1 MSEQRTAAE
10 LVRHPR
16 VDADAGRAVGAGE
29 GHVEIL
35 RALADVEGGTVV
47 LAGEQAAAGD
57 DVDDGIAVPARDIH
71 PGLAFTRLIPLDGE
85 PMRGVLAAQAEPAG
99 DPGRADPG
107 EADQADAGHRPAGH
121 ELRPERGRQQP
132 RGDVGVNPVV
142 HQETSLHQARHPR
155 QAHALLPS
163 ARLRSLRLRA
173 HASRCSAREQMVRPP
188 ARWSRVRPPASSA
201 SYEEFSTIAKYERTR
216 SGGMAPGPGAGR
228 GGRRSSR
235 WRRCGSS
242 PGR

>member
-10 LVRHPR
+10 LVRHPH

-99 DPGRADPG
+99 DPGRAHPG

-142 HQETSLHQARHPR
+142 HQETSLHQAQHLIHMRNLA
-155 QAHALLPS
+155 Q
-163 ARLRSLRLRA
+163 
-173 HASRCSAREQMVRPP
+173 
-188 ARWSRVRPPASSA
+188 
-201 SYEEFSTIAKYERTR
+201 
-216 SGGMAPGPGAGR
+216 
-228 GGRRSSR
+228 
-235 WRRCGSS
+235 
-242 PGR
+242 